1 MVTKKQGGARPGA
14 GRPVKQPGEIVQRKQ
29 RQLRAFDDEWAIINR
44 FADLVKHW
52 DKEKC
57 KLALAKLVSDST
69 KGKPSG

>member
-14 GRPVKQPGEIVQRKQ
+14 GRPTKQPSEVVQRKQ
-29 RQLRAFDDEWAIINR
+29 RQLRAFDDEWKIINQ

-57 KLALAKLVSDST
+57 KLALNKLVSE
-69 KGKPSG
+69 SGQG